1 MASTHKV
8 EIVVHVDDVLGETE
22 QSELIGDLQRHS
34 GVEEAHFTPGRAH
47 LLVID
52 YDPDQLSAKEVLEH
66 VRRDHLRAELIG
78 PI

>member
-1 MASTHKV
+1 MATMHKV
-8 EIVVHVDDVLGETE
+8 EIVVHVDDALAAE
-22 QSELIGDLQRHS
+22 QQAELISDLCKNG
-34 GVEEAHFTPGRAH
+34 GVEAAHFTPGHAH

-52 YDPDQLSAKEVLEH
+52 YDRDQLSAHDVLDR